1 MKEAEKEKLAEM
13 LEDARSLFEGV
24 QMDWHMGEEVGN
36 EIERLKAIHTILNR
50 IWPEIEAIREEHFR
64 PCPEREAFYKKERQ
78 KYKETMSRMTEH
90 LETLDEEADI

>member
-50 IWPEIEAIREEHFR
+50 IWPEIGQYGKSTSALALNAKHSI
-64 PCPEREAFYKKERQ
+64 KKRGKSIKRQ
-78 KYKETMSRMTEH
+78 
-90 LETLDEEADI
+90 